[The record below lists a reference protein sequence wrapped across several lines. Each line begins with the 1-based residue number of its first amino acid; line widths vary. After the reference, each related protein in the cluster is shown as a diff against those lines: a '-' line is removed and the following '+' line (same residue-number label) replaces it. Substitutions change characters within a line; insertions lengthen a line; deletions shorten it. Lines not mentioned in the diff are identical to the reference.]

1 MNEALQSI
9 VDSLSGLIQPLLDQ
23 FGSESSA
30 EILDGLTDGEAAPEQ
45 PGDGDDAPEGG
56 DGDDAGETGASGIQT
71 AGA

>member
-30 EILDGLTDGEAAPEQ
+30 EILDGLTDGEAAPR
-45 PGDGDDAPEGG
+45 A
-56 DGDDAGETGASGIQT
+56 AG
-71 AGA
+71 